1 MSRIRTAVNALQIT
15 DWLALALLL
24 IYVVVFSTLTIRQH
38 QSFNTNALDLG
49 KFDQSIW
56 NTAQGRP
63 FQITISEN
71 LVIESHFSPSLALF
85 APLYWIWSDIR
96 LLFIMQS
103 ILLGGR
109 RLSDLLL
116 FPPPESLAGPGDL
129 RRLLDE
135 SLLAPGQSRRI

>member
-1 MSRIRTAVNALQIT
+1 MSRLRTAIKALQPS
-15 DWLALALLL
+15 DWLAIALLL
-24 IYVVVFSTLTIRQH
+24 LYVLLFSILTIRQH

-103 ILLGGR
+103 ILFGGAGFLIYWFFRRQNPWLGWPF
-109 RLSDLLL
+109 L
-116 FPPPESLAGPGDL
+116 PH
-129 RRLLDE
+129 
-135 SLLAPGQSRRI
+135 I